1 MRGLIR
7 YFLFFIFIIFTISSV
22 FSLSGCELPATT
34 HGLDSN
40 RSMIELERS
49 VVDMEYKMADLTREV
64 AELSEKVD
72 RMDASVS
79 AYISGVTKTPLV
91 EEEITPTEEE
101 SLKDDKVELS
111 EKGEKTSEKEGGET
125 KTTSGDAPQVL
136 YDQALDEIM
145 KKNAKAALPR
155 FVDFVT
161 KYPDH
166 DLADNAYYWIGECYY
181 SMKRYTDSAENF
193 EKVVVDFPE
202 RDKVPDAMLKLGYSY
217 AELGKKEKAE
227 EVLRDLI
234 SIYPKSPAAD
244 LARQRLIDL

>member
-1 MRGLIR
+1 MRGLAR
-7 YFLFFIFIIFTISSV
+7 YSPVYIFIIFAVSSV

-34 HGLDSN
+34 HGMDSN
-40 RSMIELERS
+40 RSATELERS

-64 AELSEKVD
+64 AELNEKVD
-72 RMDASVS
+72 RLDASVS

-91 EEEITPTEEE
+91 EEEIAPPPEE
-101 SLKDDKVELS
+101 SLKEDKVGLS
-111 EKGEKTSEKEGGET
+111 EKEEKTPDREVEKTE
-125 KTTSGDAPQVL
+125 TTSGDAPQAL
-136 YDQALDEIM
+136 YDNALDEVM
-145 KKNAKAALPR
+145 NKNAKAALPR

-166 DLADNAYYWIGECYY
+166 DLTDNAYYWIGECYY
-181 SMKRYTDSAENF
+181 SMKRYTDAAENF
-193 EKVVVDFPE
+193 EKVVVGFPD

>member
-1 MRGLIR
+1 MRGLIH
-7 YFLFFIFIIFTISSV
+7 FLFLIFIISSV
-22 FSLSGCELPATT
+22 FFVSGCELPATT
-34 HGLDSN
+34 HGMDSN
-40 RSMIELERS
+40 RSTAELGRS
-49 VVDMEYKMADLTREV
+49 VLDMEYKIADLTREV
-64 AELSEKVD
+64 AELSDKVD
-72 RMDASVS
+72 RMDASIS

-91 EEEITPTEEE
+91 EEEITPPDEG
-101 SLKDDKVELS
+101 SLKEDKVELS
-111 EKGEKTSEKEGGET
+111 KKEEKTSDKESGET
-125 KTTSGDAPQVL
+125 EIVSGDAPQAL
-136 YDQALDEIM
+136 YDHALDEVM

-166 DLADNAYYWIGECYY
+166 DLTDNAYYWIGECYY